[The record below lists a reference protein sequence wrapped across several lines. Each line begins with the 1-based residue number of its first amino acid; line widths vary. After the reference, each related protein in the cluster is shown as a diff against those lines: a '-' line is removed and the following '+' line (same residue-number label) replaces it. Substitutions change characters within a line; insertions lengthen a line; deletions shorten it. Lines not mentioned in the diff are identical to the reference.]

1 MKNKL
6 LALFASL
13 GMSGFAFGDIQI
25 GENVTIKGFI
35 DASYQNTNS
44 DAANDSTDVSLD
56 EVEIDFLFN
65 VGNVTG
71 EVHLDNGD
79 TPNGDSGFD
88 IEQAH
93 FTYTH
98 DSGVSFTLG
107 NYGSSLGFERE
118 DPAGLYTYS
127 RAYGD
132 ISRTADANG
141 DIAARASTF
150 NLGDVDSNDVHGITI
165 SYAAETFSIAASL
178 ENPATNA
185 DGVGNADRKDLETN
199 NADLEVSITY
209 TGIDNVNIG
218 VGYFFD
224 NEAVNTNEE
233 DVLNFH
239 ASTTLGKLFIA
250 GEYTEIQTENVA
262 FGDLDANM
270 LLLDYDFNDKLG
282 AALRISSNETNTNN
296 EDYDKITIAPNY
308 AITDSLG
315 AIIEYS
321 DIDQGTID
329 VNEFAVELTYTF

>member
-1 MKNKL
+1 MKNKILAL
-6 LALFASL
+6 LASVGLVASVQAVDINENL
-13 GMSGFAFGDIQI
+13 KIQGFLDF
-25 GENVTIKGFI
+25 
-35 DASYQNTNS
+35 SYTNTETDNGGTSS
-44 DAANDSTDVSLD
+44 DEQTLEMD

-65 VGNVTG
+65 VGNVSG
-71 EVHLDNGD
+71 EVHIDNND
-79 TPNGDSGFD
+79 APDGDSGFD

-93 FTYTH
+93 FTYSL
-98 DSGVSFTLG
+98 DNGVSFTFG

-132 ISRTADANG
+132 LRG
-141 DIAARASTF
+141 GGARASTF
-150 NLGDVDSNDVHGITI
+150 NLGDVDNNDVHGVTI
-165 SYAAETFSIAASL
+165 AYSGDNFSIAASL
-178 ENPATNA
+178 ENPAADA
-185 DGVGNADRKDLETN
+185 DGSGIADRKEIETN
-199 NADLEVSITY
+199 NADLEVAITY

-218 VGYFFD
+218 IGYFFD
-224 NEAVNTNEE
+224 NETLNSVEE

-239 ASTTLGKLFIA
+239 ASTTFGKVFIA
-250 GEYTEIQTENVA
+250 GEYTEVQTENVA
-262 FGDLDANM
+262 FGDLDAYM

-282 AALRISSNETNTNN
+282 AAFRISSNETNIDN

-329 VNEFAVELTYTF
+329 VNELAIELTYTF